1 MNSKVKFEHKSS
13 GYIELMKSQEMQN
26 VLSRYGEQIRNSA
39 NSSGHAGDSYESSTS
54 VGQTRANVKI
64 YPGNQHAARSNFKYN
79 TLLKALGS
87 VKG

>member
-1 MNSKVKFEHKSS
+1 MNSKVKFEHNSS

-26 VLSRYGEQIRNSA
+26 VLSQYGEQVKNSA

-54 VGQTRANVKI
+54 VGPTRANVKV
-64 YPGNQHAARSNFKYN
+64 YPENQHAARSNSKYN